1 MPLVILSGLPTS
13 GKTTRAQ
20 ELKTFFE
27 TRLAAQAQAQDDP
40 SAPKTK
46 DYRIHIVND
55 ESLNLNKH
63 VSYNT
68 AADEKKARGALM
80 SAVER
85 LLSKDDIVIV
95 DSLNYIKGFRYQLYC
110 VARAIGTPHCVVFCA
125 CIPDRARAWN
135 KESGAYPET
144 IFEELV
150 VRFEEPDSRT
160 RWDSPLFVMVPE
172 DKLPEDQ
179 IWDSVILKKAPPP
192 NMSTVVRV
200 VKETNYL
207 YEFDQ
212 TTQNVIQAIL
222 DAQKS
227 GDPTKQIKAPL
238 SSILL
243 QLPPT
248 RLVTLSELRRLRR
261 QFTSIN
267 KMHTLLD
274 MTRVAEGFV
283 EYLNQNLNA

>member
-1 MPLVILSGLPTS
+1 MPLVILSGLPSS
-13 GKTTRAQ
+13 GKSRRAV
-20 ELKTFFE
+20 ELKQFFE
-27 TRLAAQAQAQDDP
+27 TRFASQAQDETTKP
-40 SAPKTK
+40 K

-63 VSYNT
+63 VAYNT

-125 CIPDRARAWN
+125 CIPDQARAWN
-135 KESGAYPET
+135 KISGAYPET
-144 IFEELV
+144 IFDELA

-160 RWDSPLFVMVPE
+160 KWDSPLFLVVPE
-172 DKLPEDQ
+172 DKLPEDE
-179 IWDSVILKKAPPP
+179 IWDAVILKKAKPP
-192 NMSTVVRV
+192 NLSTVVKV

-207 YEFDQ
+207 HEFDQ
-212 TTQNVIQAIL
+212 TTQNILQAIL

-227 GDPTKQIKAPL
+227 GDPTKVIKAPL
-238 SSILL
+238 STILI

-248 RLVTLSELRRLRR
+248 REVTLSELRRLKR

-274 MTRVAEGFV
+274 MNRVAEGFV
-283 EYLNQNLNA
+283 EYLNQNLNN

>member
-1 MPLVILSGLPTS
+1 MP
-13 GKTTRAQ
+13 
-20 ELKTFFE
+20 
-27 TRLAAQAQAQDDP
+27 DM
-40 SAPKTK
+40 
-46 DYRIHIVND
+46 
-55 ESLNLNKH
+55 
-63 VSYNT
+63 
-68 AADEKKARGALM
+68 AR
-80 SAVER
+80 
-85 LLSKDDIVIV
+85 
-95 DSLNYIKGFRYQLYC
+95 
-110 VARAIGTPHCVVFCA
+110 T
-125 CIPDRARAWN
+125 WN
-135 KESGAYPET
+135 KTSQAYPET

-160 RWDSPLFVMVPE
+160 KWDSPLFVVAP
-172 DKLPEDQ
+172 DDPKLPEDE
-179 IWDSVILKKAPPP
+179 IWDAVILKKAKPP
-192 NMSTVVRV
+192 NLSTVVKV

-248 RLVTLSELRRLRR
+248 RVVTLSELRRLRR

-283 EYLNQNLNA
+283 EYLNQNLNN

>member
-1 MPLVILSGLPTS
+1 M
-13 GKTTRAQ
+13 
-20 ELKTFFE
+20 
-27 TRLAAQAQAQDDP
+27 
-40 SAPKTK
+40 
-46 DYRIHIVND
+46 
-55 ESLNLNKH
+55 
-63 VSYNT
+63 
-68 AADEKKARGALM
+68 
-80 SAVER
+80 
-85 LLSKDDIVIV
+85 
-95 DSLNYIKGFRYQLYC
+95 
-110 VARAIGTPHCVVFCA
+110 
-125 CIPDRARAWN
+125 
-135 KESGAYPET
+135 
-144 IFEELV
+144 

-192 NMSTVVRV
+192 NMSTVVVCGQFFFFCYFVRATLASFADLKLIRFCVSLVQWHIQRV

-212 TTQNVIQAIL
+212 TTQNIIQAIL

-248 RLVTLSELRRLRR
+248 RVVTLSELRRLRR

>member
-1 MPLVILSGLPTS
+1 
-13 GKTTRAQ
+13 
-20 ELKTFFE
+20 
-27 TRLAAQAQAQDDP
+27 
-40 SAPKTK
+40 
-46 DYRIHIVND
+46 
-55 ESLNLNKH
+55 
-63 VSYNT
+63 
-68 AADEKKARGALM
+68 
-80 SAVER
+80 
-85 LLSKDDIVIV
+85 
-95 DSLNYIKGFRYQLYC
+95 
-110 VARAIGTPHCVVFCA
+110 
-125 CIPDRARAWN
+125 
-135 KESGAYPET
+135 
-144 IFEELV
+144 
-150 VRFEEPDSRT
+150 
-160 RWDSPLFVMVPE
+160 
-172 DKLPEDQ
+172 
-179 IWDSVILKKAPPP
+179 
-192 NMSTVVRV
+192 V

-248 RLVTLSELRRLRR
+248 RVVTLSELRRLRR

-283 EYLNQNLNA
+283 EYLNQNLNN

>member
-1 MPLVILSGLPTS
+1 MPLVILSGLPSS
-13 GKTTRAQ
+13 GKTRRAV
-20 ELKTFFE
+20 ELKQFFE
-27 TRLAAQAQAQDDP
+27 TRLAAQDD
-40 SAPKTK
+40 STASKAK
-46 DYRIHIVND
+46 DYRIHIIND

-110 VARAIGTPHCVVFCA
+110 VARAIGTPHCVVFCG
-125 CIPDRARAWN
+125 CLPDQARAWN
-135 KESGAYPET
+135 KISSAYPET
-144 IFEELV
+144 IFEELF

-160 RWDSPLFVMVPE
+160 KWDSPLFVVVPE
-172 DKLPEDQ
+172 DNKLPEDE
-179 IWDSVILKKAPPP
+179 IWDAVILKKAKPP
-192 NMSTVVRV
+192 NLSTVVKV

-212 TTQNVIQAIL
+212 TTQNIIQAIL

-227 GDPTKQIKAPL
+227 GDPTKVIKAPL
-238 SSILL
+238 SSIPL

-248 RLVTLSELRRLRR
+248 KVVTLSELRRLRR

-283 EYLNQNLNA
+283 EYLNQNLNN

>member
-1 MPLVILSGLPTS
+1 MPLVILSGLPSS
-13 GKTTRAQ
+13 GKTRRAL
-20 ELKTFFE
+20 ELKEFFE
-27 TRLAAQAQAQDDP
+27 RRIQENANAAD
-40 SAPKTK
+40 SKTK
-46 DYRIHIVND
+46 EYRIHIVND

-63 VSYNT
+63 ESYNT

-85 LLSKDDIVIV
+85 LLSKDDIVIA

-110 VARAIGTPHCVVFCA
+110 VARAIGTPHCVMFCA
-125 CIPDRARAWN
+125 CMPDLARGWN
-135 KESGAYPET
+135 KESQAYPET

-160 RWDSPLFVMVPE
+160 KWDSPLFVVA
-172 DKLPEDQ
+172 PEDQ
-179 IWDSVILKKAPPP
+179 KIPEDEIWDAVILKKAKPP
-192 NMSTVVRV
+192 NLSTVVKV

-212 TTQNVIQAIL
+212 TTQNIIQAIL

-238 SSILL
+238 SNILL

-248 RLVTLSELRRLRR
+248 RVVTLSELRRLRR

-274 MTRVAEGFV
+274 MSRVAELFV
-283 EYLNQNLNA
+283 EYLNQNLNS

>member
-1 MPLVILSGLPTS
+1 MPLVILSGLPSS

-20 ELKTFFE
+20 ELKSFFE
-27 TRLAAQAQAQDDP
+27 SRLASQTPGQDE
-40 SAPKTK
+40 SGSQKSK
-46 DYRIHIVND
+46 DYRIHIIND

-63 VSYNT
+63 ISYNT

-125 CIPDRARAWN
+125 CPPDRARAWN
-135 KESGAYPET
+135 KDSGAYPET

-172 DKLPEDQ
+172 DKLPEDE
-179 IWDSVILKKAPPP
+179 IFDAVILKKSKPP
-192 NMSTVVRV
+192 NLSTVVKV
-200 VKETNYL
+200 VNETNYL

-227 GDPTKQIKAPL
+227 GDPTKQIKAPR

-248 RLVTLSELRRLRR
+248 RVVTLSELRRLRR

-274 MTRVAEGFV
+274 MNRVAEGFV
-283 EYLNQNLNA
+283 EYLNQNLNS